1 MSSVRARPE
10 TGKLYFDFQY
20 GKVRCRESSTLDDT
34 PQNRASMQKV
44 LERIQAEITLGTF
57 DYRRYFPHSAKA
69 GLFDVRARTSA
80 SDGAA
85 LEGGTT
91 PPFST
96 FVGDWWAENEVRWRE
111 GTKETMRATVYGRL
125 EPRFGST
132 RVSAITRQ
140 DILRF
145 RADLAQEKGRGAG
158 NLSPKTVNQ
167 VVTVLKAILDEAAQR
182 YGFVPPTG
190 KIARLKV
197 PKSDIE
203 PFTLDEV
210 WSLIN
215 TVRADYRPY
224 LTVRLLT
231 GMRTGE
237 VNGLKWKHIDWA
249 RRQILVR
256 ETYRHGRTQYTKTDG
271 SQREIDISDRVLAAL
286 KEQQTLCGQQSDY
299 VFCNREGGPIDAKNF
314 ANRVWAPLL
323 RHLGLKG
330 RRPYQMR
337 HTCATLWLAAGENP
351 LWIARQ
357 LGHSTPEMLFKV
369 YSRFVPNLTRR
380 DGSAFERLIAQ
391 QGGIA

>member
-1 MSSVRARPE
+1 MPNVRVRPE

-20 GKVRCRESSTLDDT
+20 QKVRCREASTLDDT
-34 PQNRASMQKV
+34 PQNRVSMEKV
-44 LERIQAEITLGTF
+44 LERIEAEITLGTF
-57 DYRRYFPHSAKA
+57 DYRRYFPNSPKA
-69 GLFDVRARTSA
+69 TLFDSRAQVTAPNGSDPPAGSTPAFSA
-80 SDGAA
+80 
-85 LEGGTT
+85 
-91 PPFST
+91 
-96 FVGDWWAENEVRWRE
+96 FVADWWAENEVRWRA

-125 EPRFGST
+125 KPRFGDA
-132 RVSAITRQ
+132 RVASITRQ

-145 RADLAQEKGRGAG
+145 RAELAQEKGRGTAA
-158 NLSPKTVNQ
+158 LSPKTVNQ
-167 VVTVLKAILDEAAQR
+167 IVTVLKAILDEAAQR
-182 YGFVPPTG
+182 YGFVAPTG

-197 PKSDIE
+197 PKTDIE

-215 TVRADYRPY
+215 TVRADYKPY
-224 LTVRLLT
+224 LTVRLFT

-237 VNGLKWKHIDWA
+237 ANGLKWKHVDWA

-256 ETYRHGRTQYTKTDG
+256 ETYRHGRTEYTKTDG

-286 KEQQTLCGQQSDY
+286 KEQQALGHQSEY

-323 RHLGLKG
+323 RHLGLKV

-380 DGSAFERLIAQ
+380 DGSAFERLIAR
-391 QGGIA
+391 QGELA